1 MPDVGWYHHSNGC
14 SSSADGHSSSKDSIP
29 PPVFG
34 AQNVSNQVE
43 ARNDEEEDE
52 NSNDSSTNSNDTP
65 PPPVFR
71 APNVNDQAEAHNNE
85 DEDDNSSHFKNPPH
99 EPYETNEDTNAP
111 VPLFLE
117 HDPNEL
123 VAEQDAA
130 LASIDEEVEEGEE
143 EGGIMLQLLSWTI
156 SLHLENL
163 LCRLC
168 LCEVRQRGD
177 EASVAIQG
185 SPTF

>member
-52 NSNDSSTNSNDTP
+52 NSDNSSHSNDMLP
-65 PPPVFR
+65 FLVSR
-71 APNVNDQAEAHNNE
+71 APDVNDQAEAHNNE

-163 LCRLC
+163 LGL
-168 LCEVRQRGD
+168 EIM
-177 EASVAIQG
+177 EPAS
-185 SPTF
+185 SSLHHCCKPTLINGKF